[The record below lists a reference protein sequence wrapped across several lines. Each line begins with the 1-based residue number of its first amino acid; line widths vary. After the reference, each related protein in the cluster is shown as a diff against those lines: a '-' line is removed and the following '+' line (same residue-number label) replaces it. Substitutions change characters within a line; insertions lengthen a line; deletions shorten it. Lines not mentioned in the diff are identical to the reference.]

1 MRRRIGGQRP
11 FQFIPYG
18 ESPMSIA
25 SAKLP
30 VFVLLTMAATSLG
43 QQSAYAADLAG
54 GYRERPR
61 VVRTTYVRRN
71 IQECSL
77 LRVTEWDQS
86 RIVEVCYPPLDLR
99 PTRARGSSGDFFGGS
114 SFTVTQSGDF

>member
-1 MRRRIGGQRP
+1 
-11 FQFIPYG
+11 
-18 ESPMSIA
+18 MSIA

-43 QQSAYAADLAG
+43 QQTAYAADLAG

-77 LRVTEWDQS
+77 LRVTEWDRS
-86 RIVEVCYPPLDLR
+86 RIVEVCYPPLDLS
-99 PTRARGSSGDFFGGS
+99 PTPGRLSSSGDFFGGS